1 MKYYLVIGYQVIEK
15 WREYG
20 HIQLYLNDNLLESFT
35 ADNEQGTEKIC
46 HNTTILDDTSLE
58 KFLLD
63 SKQPKAT
70 MFDRPF
76 EYSGSKF
83 SPIHDQM
90 IEKAKHK
97 KQNKITVCDVEFK
110 PHDIDHLD
118 DFAKAMHKQIE
129 KNKIE
134 YSKWKDSVSFQV
146 YLSQPAKFKII
157 ELDESEFE
165 NRTTNKITI
174 KIVGGPSNASNGFV
188 SKNNMISLFPLF
200 LIPEIMFNER
210 YLEKIFEKEKKYTLD
225 KKSMNTYPFYIREIP
240 WLSKI
245 IDPKPDGTYKI
256 VDPPV
261 QWPGPNFAATAIE
274 GHYRLLGQP
283 IGGDCVMDFFVHK
296 KHRVHSLHFSKNMP
310 RGRWQFNLCFLHV
323 YKKLA
328 KSLQKQHK

>member
-46 HNTTILDDTSLE
+46 HNTTIVPDTSLE
-58 KFLLD
+58 NFLLD
-63 SKQPKAT
+63 SQQPKAT
-70 MFDRPF
+70 MFDKPF
-76 EYSGSKF
+76 EYLGSKF
-83 SPIHDQM
+83 SPTFDQI

-97 KQNKITVCDVEFK
+97 KQNNISVRDVEFK
-110 PHDIDHLD
+110 VRHIDHID
-118 DFAKAMHKQIE
+118 EFAKAMHKQIE

-134 YSKWKDSVSFQV
+134 YNKWKDSVSFQV

-157 ELDESEFE
+157 ELDESEFK

-210 YLEKIFEKEKKYTLD
+210 YLEKNI
-225 KKSMNTYPFYIREIP
+225 
-240 WLSKI
+240 
-245 IDPKPDGTYKI
+245 
-256 VDPPV
+256 
-261 QWPGPNFAATAIE
+261 
-274 GHYRLLGQP
+274 
-283 IGGDCVMDFFVHK
+283 
-296 KHRVHSLHFSKNMP
+296 
-310 RGRWQFNLCFLHV
+310 
-323 YKKLA
+323 
-328 KSLQKQHK
+328 